1 MSVSET
7 TITHSY
13 RQEDIQQ
20 ILNLAIAQEANDGE
34 FSRDQLMEIAAELGI
49 SPQRLQEAEQEWLL
63 QHQEQQKRREFDIH
77 RRRHLQKKVGKYVI
91 VNTFLVA
98 LNLISAGQ
106 LSWSLYILLF
116 WGLGLGLKTWNTYQ
130 LQGQEYEQAFHKWYR
145 QQQISQFTQSI
156 FTRLNNWLNMA
167 S

>member
-34 FSRDQLMEIAAELGI
+34 FSRDQLIEIAAELGI

-63 QHQEQQKRREFDIH
+63 QQQEQQKRREFDIY

-145 QQQISQFTQSI
+145 KQQISQFTQSI

>member
-20 ILNLAIAQEANDGE
+20 ILNLAIAHEANDGE
-34 FSRDQLMEIAAELGI
+34 FSRDQLVEIAAELGI
-49 SPQRLQEAEQEWLL
+49 SPQRLQQAEQEWLL
-63 QHQEQQKRREFDIH
+63 QQQEQQKRREFDIY